1 MTHSRIG
8 HYFFSYLLTCEV
20 YLIEVLENMAQ
31 IKHFC
36 KPETNKGEFRLYFE
50 LFEKKLE
57 EAPTTQK
64 QKQKP

>member
-1 MTHSRIG
+1 
-8 HYFFSYLLTCEV
+8 
-20 YLIEVLENMAQ
+20 MAQ